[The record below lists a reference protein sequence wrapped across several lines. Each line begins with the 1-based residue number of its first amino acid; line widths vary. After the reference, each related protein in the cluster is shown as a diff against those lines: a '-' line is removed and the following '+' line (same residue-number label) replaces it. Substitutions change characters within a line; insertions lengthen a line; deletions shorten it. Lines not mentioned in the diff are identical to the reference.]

1 MLLNSGGVYV
11 SGWTFPNRCDHP
23 GCNPHTKSYKGTVRS
38 PHKKQRVNKPTPQK
52 KKQQVEKEKVTFYG
66 WFLVGFLNWTCIL
79 PKPTLWYIIV
89 FTLQLG
95 FYWYNYRFSQNLKQT
110 SMSYTLR
117 ILTPSYGKHQTLRS
131 WQFWGQKKQ
140 VVTWHPK
147 MTVEGFFLR
156 Q

>member
-38 PHKKQRVNKPTPQK
+38 PHKKQRVNKPTPQQ

-89 FTLQLG
+89 LRCSWVFIGITIGFTEFEANLHVLHPKNPDPFLWETPDPPFMTILG
-95 FYWYNYRFSQNLKQT
+95 PKKTGGNLTPKND
-110 SMSYTLR
+110 SWR
-117 ILTPSYGKHQTLRS
+117 ILS
-131 WQFWGQKKQ
+131 
-140 VVTWHPK
+140 
-147 MTVEGFFLR
+147 
-156 Q
+156 